1 MLNAGRAVQGNAADG
16 WYWGSLGQSGARHEE
31 KTGGMRMTFPI
42 RIFID
47 SPDGLLA
54 FGRQYAGVPLPW
66 GLDAEG
72 PAVTYGTYFEALTN
86 FLSPNG
92 YQPLCTALSQLLE
105 RPVPLQ
111 EILELSIISQKHGA
125 FYHVAQVRAKLAEQH
140 YSLAVNSAVHP
151 VRQAFLDHEFALFQ
165 DLNKRFPLGFIPRV
179 SVLGSSSGMDEN
191 GSHVTIRSFVAEW
204 FEGYHEF
211 HLAQPGPES
220 TPSIEVWDGHGNRSV
235 LTGEESRSL
244 YHQAALILTAYY
256 HAAGDFILKRQATGL
271 QLRQI
276 SVRGYLSL
284 VSVGPDPADQ
294 WLPLVHFFLN
304 LSLRMRLDRLDGTG
318 KLVWAGAECLQGVV
332 SGFLE
337 GWEQKAEKDAT
348 LPRRSGVIA
357 VLRSFTAEE
366 WLSLVLPVLE
376 DGLEE
381 ADELEFFQ
389 PRLKEHVHSL
399 FKAVREN
406 TRP

>member
-1 MLNAGRAVQGNAADG
+1 
-16 WYWGSLGQSGARHEE
+16 
-31 KTGGMRMTFPI
+31 MTFPI

-54 FGRQYAGVPLPW
+54 FGREYAGMPLPW

-72 PAVTYGTYFEALTN
+72 PAVTYGTYFDALTS

-92 YQPLCTALSQLLE
+92 YQPLCTALCQLLG

-111 EILELSIISQKHGA
+111 EILELSVISQKHGA
-125 FYHVAQVRAKLAEQH
+125 FYHVAQVRAKLAEQYH
-140 YSLAVNSAVHP
+140 SLAVNSAVHP
-151 VRQAFLDHEFALFQ
+151 ARQAFLDHEFALLQ

-179 SVLGSSSGMDEN
+179 FVLGSSSGMDEN
-191 GSHVTIRSFVAEW
+191 GSPRTLRSFVAEW

-211 HLAQPGPES
+211 HLGRPGPES

-235 LTGEESRSL
+235 LISEESQSL

-256 HAAGDFILKRQATGL
+256 DPESFCQIYPWHHAAGDFILKRQAAGL
-271 QLRQI
+271 QLRLI
-276 SVRGYLSL
+276 TVRGYLPL
-284 VSVGPDPADQ
+284 VTVGPDPADQ

-318 KLVWAGAECLQGVV
+318 KLVWAGTECLQGVV

-337 GWEQKAEKDAT
+337 GWEQKAEKDAA
-348 LPRRSGVIA
+348 LPRRSEVLA

-381 ADELEFFQ
+381 ADELEFIQ
-389 PRLKEHVHSL
+389 PRLEEHVHSL
-399 FKAVREN
+399 FRAVREN
-406 TRP
+406 TWQ

>member
-1 MLNAGRAVQGNAADG
+1 V
-16 WYWGSLGQSGARHEE
+16 
-31 KTGGMRMTFPI
+31 TFPV

-54 FGRQYAGVPLPW
+54 FGRQYAGMPLPW

-72 PAVTYGTYFEALTN
+72 PAVTYGTYFEALTS
-86 FLSPNG
+86 FLSPNS

-111 EILELSIISQKHGA
+111 EILELNIISQKHGA
-125 FYHVAQVRAKLAEQH
+125 FYHVAQVRTRLAEQY

-151 VRQAFLDHEFALFQ
+151 ARQAFLDHEFSLLQ
-165 DLNKRFPLGFIPRV
+165 DLNKRFPLGFLPRV
-179 SVLGSSSGMDEN
+179 FVLGSSLGMGEK
-191 GSHVTIRSFVAEW
+191 GAHLTLRSFVTEW

-211 HLAQPGPES
+211 HLAQPGPEIS
-220 TPSIEVWDGHGNRSV
+220 PSIQVWDGHANRSV
-235 LTGEESRSL
+235 LNSEESQSL

-256 HAAGDFILKRQATGL
+256 DPESHNQIYPWHHAAGDFILKRQATAL
-271 QLRQI
+271 QLRLI
-276 SVRGYLSL
+276 TVRGYLPL
-284 VSVGPDPADQ
+284 VTGGLDPADQ

-318 KLVWAGAECLQGVV
+318 KLVWAGTECLQGVV

-337 GWEQKAEKDAT
+337 GWEQKAEKDAA
-348 LPRRSGVIA
+348 LPRRAEVIA

-366 WLSLVLPVLE
+366 WLSLVFPVLE

-381 ADELEFFQ
+381 ADELEFIQ
-389 PRLKEHVHSL
+389 PRLEEHVHSL
-399 FKAVREN
+399 FRAVLEN
-406 TRP
+406 TWQ